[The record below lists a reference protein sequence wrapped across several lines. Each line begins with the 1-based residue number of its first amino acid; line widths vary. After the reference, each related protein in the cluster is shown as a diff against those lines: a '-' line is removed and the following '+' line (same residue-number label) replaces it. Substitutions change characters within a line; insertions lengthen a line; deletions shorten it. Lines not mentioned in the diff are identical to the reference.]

1 MVKLSMSSRIHPH
14 STTAGRDS
22 PLVPLLGKEP
32 AAFFLTPGNGILFLQ
47 STNYPKILTIHNFHT
62 VNQMKK
68 RSDPIPAKQRLD
80 QMLSKLKDHDFRITP
95 QRLAVLKVL
104 AASDGHPSV
113 ERIYDTV
120 RTQFP
125 TTSIATIYKTV
136 ALLKQEKEV
145 LEISFPDGS
154 NRYDGNKP
162 YPHPHLIC
170 TRCKKIIDPDL
181 SSLEDLAREITKETG
196 FKISTH
202 RVDFFG
208 LCRECQ

>member
-1 MVKLSMSSRIHPH
+1 
-14 STTAGRDS
+14 
-22 PLVPLLGKEP
+22 
-32 AAFFLTPGNGILFLQ
+32 
-47 STNYPKILTIHNFHT
+47 
-62 VNQMKK
+62 MKK
-68 RSDPIPAKQRLD
+68 RSDPVPAKQRLD

-120 RTQFP
+120 RVQFP

-136 ALLKQEKEV
+136 ALLKQENEV
-145 LEISFPDGS
+145 IEISFPDGS

-181 SSLEDLAREITKETG
+181 SSLEELAKEVTKETG
-196 FKISTH
+196 FQITTH
-202 RVDFFG
+202 RLDFFG

>member
-1 MVKLSMSSRIHPH
+1 M
-14 STTAGRDS
+14 T
-22 PLVPLLGKEP
+22 
-32 AAFFLTPGNGILFLQ
+32 
-47 STNYPKILTIHNFHT
+47 
-62 VNQMKK
+62 K
-68 RSDPIPAKQRLD
+68 RSVIVSAKQRLD
-80 QMLSKLKDHDFRITP
+80 QMLLKLKDHDFRITP

-120 RTQFP
+120 RAQFP

-136 ALLKQEKEV
+136 ALLKQENEV

-181 SSLEDLAREITKETG
+181 SSLEDLAKEVTKETG
-196 FKISTH
+196 FQIATH

>member
-1 MVKLSMSSRIHPH
+1 
-14 STTAGRDS
+14 
-22 PLVPLLGKEP
+22 
-32 AAFFLTPGNGILFLQ
+32 
-47 STNYPKILTIHNFHT
+47 
-62 VNQMKK
+62 MKK
-68 RSDPIPAKQRLD
+68 RSHPVPAMQRLD
-80 QMLSKLKDHDFRITP
+80 QMVSKLRNHDFRITP

-104 AASDGHPSV
+104 AASVGHPSV
-113 ERIYDTV
+113 ERIYESV
-120 RTQFP
+120 RAQFP

-136 ALLKQEKEV
+136 ALLKQENEV

-181 SSLEDLAREITKETG
+181 RSLEDLAKEVTKETG
-196 FKISTH
+196 FQISTH
-202 RVDFFG
+202 RIDFFG

>member
-1 MVKLSMSSRIHPH
+1 
-14 STTAGRDS
+14 
-22 PLVPLLGKEP
+22 
-32 AAFFLTPGNGILFLQ
+32 
-47 STNYPKILTIHNFHT
+47 
-62 VNQMKK
+62 MKK
-68 RSDPIPAKQRLD
+68 PSDSVTAKQRLD
-80 QMLSKLKDHDFRITP
+80 QMILKLKDHDFRITP

-104 AASDGHPSV
+104 AASEGHPSV
-113 ERIYDTV
+113 ERIYESV
-120 RTQFP
+120 RFQFP

-136 ALLKQEKEV
+136 ALLKQENEV

-181 SSLEDLAREITKETG
+181 SSLEDLAKEVTKETG
-196 FKISTH
+196 FQIHTH

>member
-1 MVKLSMSSRIHPH
+1 
-14 STTAGRDS
+14 
-22 PLVPLLGKEP
+22 
-32 AAFFLTPGNGILFLQ
+32 
-47 STNYPKILTIHNFHT
+47 
-62 VNQMKK
+62 MKK
-68 RSDPIPAKQRLD
+68 RPDTVPGERRLD
-80 QMLSKLKDHDFRITP
+80 QMLLKLKDHDFRITP

-120 RTQFP
+120 RAQFP

-136 ALLKQEKEV
+136 ALLKQENEV
-145 LEISFPDGS
+145 IEISFPDGS
-154 NRYDGNKP
+154 NRYDGNRP

-181 SSLEDLAREITKETG
+181 SSLEGLAREVAKETG
-196 FKISTH
+196 FQITTH
-202 RVDFFG
+202 RLDFFG

>member
-1 MVKLSMSSRIHPH
+1 
-14 STTAGRDS
+14 
-22 PLVPLLGKEP
+22 
-32 AAFFLTPGNGILFLQ
+32 
-47 STNYPKILTIHNFHT
+47 
-62 VNQMKK
+62 MKK
-68 RSDPIPAKQRLD
+68 RSDPVPAQQRLN
-80 QMLSKLKDHDFRITP
+80 QMLSKLRAHAFRITP

-104 AASDGHPSV
+104 AVSDGHPSV

-120 RTQFP
+120 RAHFP

-136 ALLKQEKEV
+136 ALLKQENEV
-145 LEISFPDGS
+145 IEISFPDGS

-181 SSLEDLAREITKETG
+181 SSLEDLAKEVAKETG
-196 FKISTH
+196 FQIHTH

-208 LCRECQ
+208 VCRECQ